1 MDRRLAVGGAVALA
15 LLIVTAT
22 VAVPAFFQATRENNT
37 TSAYYYTA
45 EVSTNATLT
54 DATIHLSLPVD
65 TDGDPLVK
73 DVQVT
78 SYDGPEV
85 NWTTRVVDTER
96 GPMLAIEAAEIVGE
110 GRYYLVNENGS
121 LASPEPITRAEAPD
135 DMTGLRLEPAL
146 TRYEI
151 LAQVTVESF
160 GDGIENGTI
169 ETRYPRG
176 NSSLLSATYDYQPGA
191 CDPLW
196 GGEEETC
203 TAFLSDAYVSY
214 ETNPDAIVHVGPV
227 ELWGINEWGW
237 FFANSFNEYTQ
248 RVEQTEIIGSH
259 EGWIQIGGE
268 LQAGRGSYG

>member
-1 MDRRLAVGGAVALA
+1 MDRRLLAGGVVVLA
-15 LLIVTAT
+15 LLVVIAT
-22 VAVPAFFQATRENNT
+22 VAVPALFQAQRENNT
-37 TSAYYYTA
+37 TSTYYYTA

-54 DATIHLSLPVD
+54 DATIYLPIPVGP
-65 TDGDPLVK
+65 DGDPLVE

-78 SYDGPEV
+78 SYGGPEA
-85 NWTTRVVDTER
+85 NWTTRVVETAR
-96 GPMLAIEAAEIVGE
+96 GPMLAIEASEVVGE
-110 GRYYLVNENGS
+110 ERYYLVNENGS
-121 LASPEPITRAEAPD
+121 LARPEPITRAEAPE

-160 GDGIENGTI
+160 GNGIENGTI

-176 NSSLLSATYDYQPGA
+176 NSSLLSATYDYSPGE

-203 TAFLSDAYVSY
+203 TAFLSDAYASY
-214 ETNPDAIVHVGPV
+214 ETKPTALVRVGPV

-248 RVEQTEIIGSH
+248 RVEQVGFTGAH
-259 EGWIQIGGE
+259 EGWVQVRGE
-268 LQAGRGSYG
+268 LQAGRGSYD